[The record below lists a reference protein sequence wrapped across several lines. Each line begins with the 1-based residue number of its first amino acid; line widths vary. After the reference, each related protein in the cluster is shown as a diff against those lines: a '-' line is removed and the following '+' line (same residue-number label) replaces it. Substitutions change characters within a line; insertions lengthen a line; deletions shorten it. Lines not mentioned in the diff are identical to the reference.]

1 MAAQTRPLRPT
12 LTAGQVEGPAALE
25 GKEGGLFSR
34 ERAEK
39 YTTALIFYRC
49 RRGAARSVKMALF
62 FEFFYR
68 CGHAPPQIST
78 QPHAQVLPPC
88 GREGK
93 ASAEPVRTPS
103 SSKKGV
109 NFDDDIDRH
118 SCFGG
123 GGCLLLVVVFA
134 TMGKRKRYIFFFDG

>member
-103 SSKKGV
+103 SSIKGV
-109 NFDDDIDRH
+109 NFDDDIDGNRVLEEEGVCC
-118 SCFGG
+118 SSSFLRRWGS
-123 GGCLLLVVVFA
+123 VKD
-134 TMGKRKRYIFFFDG
+134 TFFFDG